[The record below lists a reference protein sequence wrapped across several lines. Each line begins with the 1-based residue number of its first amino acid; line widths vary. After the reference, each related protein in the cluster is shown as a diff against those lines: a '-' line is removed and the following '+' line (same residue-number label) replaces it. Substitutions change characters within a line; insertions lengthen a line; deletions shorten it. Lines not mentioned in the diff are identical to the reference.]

1 MSKINVYMG
10 FKDNAREAMEFYK
23 SIFGGELTLSTYKEG
38 GMVDDPTKADL
49 IMHAMLIIGPEMTLM
64 GSDQGND
71 TAHDRMQ
78 ISLSCGSN
86 DAEKVKE
93 QWAKL
98 SEGANI
104 TMPLSKAPW
113 GDSFGQLVDKFGI
126 GWMVNI
132 VGKKE

>member
-1 MSKINVYMG
+1 MAKINPYMG

-23 SIFGGELTLSTYKEG
+23 SVFGGELTMSTYKEG
-38 GMVDDPTKADL
+38 GISDDPAQADK

-71 TAHDRMQ
+71 RANDRMQ
-78 ISLSCGSN
+78 ISLSCENSEE
-86 DAEKVKE
+86 EKVKA

-98 SEGANI
+98 SEGATV
-104 TMPLSKAPW
+104 TMPLAQAPW
-113 GDSFGQLVDKFGI
+113 GDSFGQIVDKFGI

-132 VGKKE
+132 AGKKE